1 MFDPR
6 LWKRPRTSQ
15 EHFAVD
21 AFNEGLSD
29 DAPHSDAWLGHR
41 PGLEYRRSR
50 GQQLTWAG
58 VGLVGI
64 AIGIVVT
71 RAMLGHDD
79 LGRVRTW
86 LSGGSDAASEAALD
100 EMLDES
106 FPASDPPS
114 MTATSGA
121 RA

>member
-6 LWKRPRTSQ
+6 LWKRQRRTQ
-15 EHFAVD
+15 EQFAVD

-50 GQQLTWAG
+50 GQHLTWAG
-58 VGLVGI
+58 IGLVGV

-71 RAMLGHDD
+71 RALLGHDD
-79 LGRVRTW
+79 LGKVRTW
-86 LSGGSDAASEAALD
+86 LTGCPDPACEAALD
-100 EMLDES
+100 DMLDDS

-114 MTATSGA
+114 TAATSGA

>member
-6 LWKRPRTSQ
+6 LWKRQRGAH
-15 EHFAVD
+15 ERYAVD

-29 DAPHSDAWLGHR
+29 DAPHSDAWLGSR
-41 PGLEYRRSR
+41 PGLDARRSR
-50 GQQLTWAG
+50 GQRLTWVG
-58 VGLVGI
+58 MGLVGL
-64 AIGIVVT
+64 AIGIVVA
-71 RAMLGHDD
+71 RAVVGHDD
-79 LGRVRTW
+79 LGRLRAW
-86 LSGGSDAASEAALD
+86 LAADGSDDELALD

-114 MTATSGA
+114 YTATSGA

>member
-1 MFDPR
+1 MFDPK
-6 LWKRPRTSQ
+6 LWKRQRASRD
-15 EHFAVD
+15 HFAVD

-41 PGLEYRRSR
+41 PGLESRRSR
-50 GQQLTWAG
+50 GQQLTWTG
-58 VGLVGI
+58 LGLVGI
-64 AIGIVVT
+64 AVGIIVA

-79 LGRVRTW
+79 VGRVRAWIAPDTHDE
-86 LSGGSDAASEAALD
+86 DAMDA
-100 EMLDES
+100 MLDDS

-114 MTATSGA
+114 QTATSGA

>member
-6 LWKRPRTSQ
+6 LWKRTRAAR
-15 EHFAVD
+15 ERFAVD
-21 AFNEGLSD
+21 AFDEGLSD
-29 DAPHSDAWLGHR
+29 DAPHGDAWLGYR
-41 PGLEYRRSR
+41 PGLEMRRSG

-58 VGLVGI
+58 IGLVGI
-64 AIGIVVT
+64 AIGIVVA
-71 RAMLGHDD
+71 RALLGHED
-79 LGRVRTW
+79 LKRLRDWV
-86 LSGGSDAASEAALD
+86 GSSSTEAEAALD

-114 MTATSGA
+114 QTVTSGA